1 MKTSSEEY
9 QDYLVGKYRRG
20 RGLYLRLLV
29 YPKYLKA
36 LGERC
41 GREIVDCGCGTGEFL
56 RFCQTSRI
64 PARGIDW
71 NEHLVARCRQAGLD
85 ASVADITTYEPPN
98 GKLHNLLCD
107 NVIEHLTAA
116 EIESFFAKLR
126 QIVDV
131 GGKMLVVVPG
141 KKGYRSDPSHRTFVT
156 LETMQLL
163 CRRHQIALCKTF
175 YCPLNFRAAGD
186 FFYLNMSVFLLTF

>member
-1 MKTSSEEY
+1 MNTDSEDY
-9 QDYLVGKYRRG
+9 RDYLLGKYRRG
-20 RGLYLRLLV
+20 RGLYLRFLV
-29 YPKYLKA
+29 YPKYLKT
-36 LGERC
+36 LGELC
-41 GREIVDCGCGTGEFL
+41 GREIVDCGCGAGEFL
-56 RFCQTSRI
+56 HFCRTRRI

-85 ASVADITTYEPPN
+85 ASVGDLTTYEPPN

-107 NVIEHLTAA
+107 NVIEHLGQA

-126 QIVDV
+126 QIVGV

-141 KKGYRSDPSHRTFVT
+141 KKGFRTDPSHRTFVSP
-156 LETMQLL
+156 EVMQAL
-163 CRRHQIALCKTF
+163 CRRHQIALRKAF
-175 YCPLNFRAAGD
+175 YWPLNFRAAGD